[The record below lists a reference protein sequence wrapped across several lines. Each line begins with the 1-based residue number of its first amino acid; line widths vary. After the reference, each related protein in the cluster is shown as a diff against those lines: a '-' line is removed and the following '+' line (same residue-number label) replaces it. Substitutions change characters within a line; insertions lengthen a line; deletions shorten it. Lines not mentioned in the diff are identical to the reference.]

1 MDFNK
6 SNGEKYKEMNCHI
19 YIYIYKIVISISA
32 AVAVA
37 FDDRGCTV
45 ITCVDSVT
53 IIPQFEDTID
63 I

>member
-1 MDFNK
+1 MDCNK
-6 SNGEKYKEMNCHI
+6 SNGEKYKEMDCHI
-19 YIYIYKIVISISA
+19 YIYIYMIVISISA